1 MVTNIKEIGK
11 MMLDKEKEL
20 FNGLIKIYMMEIGSI
35 IKRMDMEF
43 IKDKMVIN
51 IKVNG
56 KKIKSVEKGFLFG
69 KMAIPMM
76 DYGKII
82 KEMEKDYA

>member
-1 MVTNIKEIGK
+1 
-11 MMLDKEKEL
+11 
-20 FNGLIKIYMMEIGSI
+20 
-35 IKRMDMEF
+35 MEF

-76 DYGKII
+76 DNGKMGNNMEEIGIKVWMESYVKVYG
-82 KEMEKDYA
+82 

>member
-1 MVTNIKEIGK
+1 
-11 MMLDKEKEL
+11 
-20 FNGLIKIYMMEIGSI
+20 
-35 IKRMDMEF
+35 MEF

-76 DYGKII
+76 DNGKII
-82 KEMEKDYA
+82 KETEKDYV